1 MIPREPEETTP
12 ETPEIKE
19 ECAPEAEQDLTKS
32 LTEIKQ
38 KADDYLDSWKRTQ
51 ADFQNYKRRIEQERL
66 DMVKYANQQLILSI
80 LPILD
85 DFERAFES
93 ITPKLAKSDWVDGM
107 KLVERKLMTALES
120 QGLSPIKALGE
131 TFDPNLHEAVMH
143 TKGEDGI
150 VVQEMEK
157 GYKLNDKVI
166 RPSKVA
172 VGNGEPVEKQVAEK
186 EEL

>member
-1 MIPREPEETTP
+1 MIPREPEETNP

-19 ECAPEAEQDLTKS
+19 ECVPEVEQDVVKALAET
-32 LTEIKQ
+32 KQ

-51 ADFQNYKRRIEQERL
+51 ADFQNYKRRIEQERM
-66 DMVKYANQQLILSI
+66 DIGKYANQQLILSI

-93 ITPKLAKSDWVDGM
+93 ITPKLAKTDWVDGV
-107 KLVERKLMTALES
+107 KLVERKLMTTLEA
-120 QGLSPIKALGE
+120 QGLSPINAVGE
-131 TFDPNLHEAVMH
+131 IFDPNLHEAVMH

-150 VVQEMEK
+150 VVQEIEK

-172 VGNGEPVEKQVAEK
+172 VGNGEPVEESAE
-186 EEL
+186 ET

>member
-1 MIPREPEETTP
+1 MIPREPEETNP

-19 ECAPEAEQDLTKS
+19 ECVPEIEQDVVKALAET
-32 LTEIKQ
+32 KQ

-51 ADFQNYKRRIEQERL
+51 ADFQNYKRRIEQERM
-66 DMVKYANQQLILSI
+66 DIGKYANQQLILSI

-93 ITPKLAKSDWVDGM
+93 ITPKLAKTDWVDGV
-107 KLVERKLMTALES
+107 KLIERKLMTTLEA
-120 QGLSPIKALGE
+120 QGLSPIKAVGE

-172 VGNGEPVEKQVAEK
+172 VGNGEPVEEPAEEK
-186 EEL
+186 

>member
-1 MIPREPEETTP
+1 MIPRDPEENRA
-12 ETPEIKE
+12 EQSEIKE
-19 ECAPEAEQDLTKS
+19 ECATEADQDLVKT
-32 LTEIKQ
+32 LAETKQ
-38 KADDYLDSWKRTQ
+38 KADDYLDYWKRTQ

-93 ITPKLAKSDWVDGM
+93 ITPKLAKNDWVDGV

-131 TFDPNLHEAVMH
+131 TFDPNLHEAMIH
-143 TKGEDGI
+143 SKGEDGK

-157 GYKLNDKVI
+157 GYKLNDKII

-172 VGNGEPVEKQVAEK
+172 VGNGESVKKPTEEK
-186 EEL
+186 EE